1 MSKQPAMQQSQSK
14 ATNWFFW
21 LVTLVLIVV
30 AVAGNWLLAEQ
41 FSAPI
46 RAVGVIIIVLVA
58 LFMWLRTNLGA
69 AAWKLAKE
77 ARVEMRKVVWPTR
90 QETLQTTLMVIVIVA
105 LLALILWGV
114 DSVFAL
120 IISNIIL

>member
-1 MSKQPAMQQSQSK
+1 MSSKQPAMQQSK

-21 LVTLVLIVV
+21 LVTLALIAV
-30 AVAGNWLLAEQ
+30 AVAGNWLLAGQ

-46 RAVGVIIIVLVA
+46 RAVGVIIVVLVA
-58 LFMWLRTNLGA
+58 LFVWLRTKLGA
-69 AAWKLAKE
+69 AAWRLAKE